1 MSLPQ
6 RVAALTAQLPPEKQH
21 EVLDFVEFL
30 RLRALTQPP
39 LQPAPGSIEAAR
51 GYAQQRGTETPDP
64 TEPDWSP
71 ADIDALS
78 LSESTR

>member
-6 RVAALTAQLPPEKQH
+6 RIAALTAQLPPEKQD

-30 RLRALTQPP
+30 RLRAPNRTT

-51 GYAQQRGTETPDP
+51 SYAWHRATEVPDP
-64 TEPDWSP
+64 AEPDWSP
-71 ADIDALS
+71 ADIEALS
-78 LSESTR
+78 LEEPST